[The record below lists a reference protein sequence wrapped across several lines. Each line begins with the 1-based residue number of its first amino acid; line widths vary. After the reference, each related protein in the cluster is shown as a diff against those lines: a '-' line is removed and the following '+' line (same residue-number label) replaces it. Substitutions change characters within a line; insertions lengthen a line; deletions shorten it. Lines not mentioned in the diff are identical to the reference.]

1 MLIVF
6 FRAVILYI
14 LIVISIRLMGKRQI
28 GELQP
33 SELVITLLLSNIATL
48 PIEDMTIPMSMGIV
62 PIFTL
67 VCLDVILSHCSL
79 KFRGL
84 RKLICGSPK
93 IVVSRGIIDQKQL
106 KDLRFSAD
114 DLLESLRS
122 MGIFDINEVQLAV
135 VETTGKISVYQKAQF
150 RPVNNGGMGIKGSQT
165 DPPQLVVDN
174 GRIIYSALGL
184 IGKDEK
190 WLMKKLGEKGMP
202 LKDVYICTA
211 DPSGQIVAIRKDKG
225 ILTVIAA
232 MSVFSVFA
240 VKKENDKF
248 ISLVNAA
255 ENSYRNEDSDTAQR
269 LEELENAWNKYYV
282 RISYIAQSCTLDD
295 ISYAV
300 AKLPA
305 LLEKGSEEFLSEC
318 ESIRSWTEKI
328 YHTQYPHLYSVF

>member
-114 DLLESLRS
+114 DLLEFPKKHWYIRYKR
-122 MGIFDINEVQLAV
+122 GTACGGGNNRQDIGLSESAV
-135 VETTGKISVYQKAQF
+135 STCEQ
-150 RPVNNGGMGIKGSQT
+150 RR
-165 DPPQLVVDN
+165 N
-174 GRIIYSALGL
+174 GRKRITDRPSAAR
-184 IGKDEK
+184 
-190 WLMKKLGEKGMP
+190 
-202 LKDVYICTA
+202 C
-211 DPSGQIVAIRKDKG
+211 
-225 ILTVIAA
+225 
-232 MSVFSVFA
+232 
-240 VKKENDKF
+240 
-248 ISLVNAA
+248 
-255 ENSYRNEDSDTAQR
+255 
-269 LEELENAWNKYYV
+269 
-282 RISYIAQSCTLDD
+282 
-295 ISYAV
+295 
-300 AKLPA
+300 
-305 LLEKGSEEFLSEC
+305 
-318 ESIRSWTEKI
+318 
-328 YHTQYPHLYSVF
+328 

>member
-1 MLIVF
+1 MKNSYRLYYLRLMSEYSALKLQKIALTILEENKMLIVF

-150 RPVNNGGMGIKGSQT
+150 RPVNNGGMGVKGSQT

-174 GRIIYSALGL
+174 GRIIYSARSFVAAV
-184 IGKDEK
+184 
-190 WLMKKLGEKGMP
+190 P
-202 LKDVYICTA
+202 LQ
-211 DPSGQIVAIRKDKG
+211 SSRRKH
-225 ILTVIAA
+225 
-232 MSVFSVFA
+232 
-240 VKKENDKF
+240 
-248 ISLVNAA
+248 
-255 ENSYRNEDSDTAQR
+255 R
-269 LEELENAWNKYYV
+269 LP
-282 RISYIAQSCTLDD
+282 I
-295 ISYAV
+295 
-300 AKLPA
+300 
-305 LLEKGSEEFLSEC
+305 
-318 ESIRSWTEKI
+318 
-328 YHTQYPHLYSVF
+328 

>member
-106 KDLRFSAD
+106 KDLRFSVD

-150 RPVNNGGMGIKGSQT
+150 RPVNNGGMGVKDSQT

-174 GRIIYSALGL
+174 GRIIYSALDL

-202 LKDVYICTA
+202 LKDVYLCTA
-211 DPSGQIVAIRKDKG
+211 DPSGQIVAIRKDK
-225 ILTVIAA
+225 
-232 MSVFSVFA
+232 S
-240 VKKENDKF
+240 KKK
-248 ISLVNAA
+248 V
-255 ENSYRNEDSDTAQR
+255 
-269 LEELENAWNKYYV
+269 
-282 RISYIAQSCTLDD
+282 
-295 ISYAV
+295 
-300 AKLPA
+300 
-305 LLEKGSEEFLSEC
+305 
-318 ESIRSWTEKI
+318 
-328 YHTQYPHLYSVF
+328 

>member
-1 MLIVF
+1 MSEYSALKLQKIALTILEENKMLIVF

-114 DLLESLRS
+114 DLPKEGE
-122 MGIFDINEVQLAV
+122 M
-135 VETTGKISVYQKAQF
+135 VY
-150 RPVNNGGMGIKGSQT
+150 
-165 DPPQLVVDN
+165 L
-174 GRIIYSALGL
+174 Y
-184 IGKDEK
+184 
-190 WLMKKLGEKGMP
+190 WH
-202 LKDVYICTA
+202 
-211 DPSGQIVAIRKDKG
+211 
-225 ILTVIAA
+225 
-232 MSVFSVFA
+232 
-240 VKKENDKF
+240 
-248 ISLVNAA
+248 
-255 ENSYRNEDSDTAQR
+255 
-269 LEELENAWNKYYV
+269 
-282 RISYIAQSCTLDD
+282 
-295 ISYAV
+295 
-300 AKLPA
+300 
-305 LLEKGSEEFLSEC
+305 LEKGVVLPEKSMVDTDASRDIEGGGEDEE
-318 ESIRSWTEKI
+318 
-328 YHTQYPHLYSVF
+328 